1 MARIFKFKGKTEEE
15 LKQLPL
21 HEVVELLKSRERRSL
36 KRGYTVQQKKLLAKI
51 HDRIANNPNNTKPI
65 KTQVR
70 DLIITP
76 DIFGAR
82 LSVYNG
88 KEYVG
93 VEVDVE
99 KVGHRIGEFTKT
111 RKDVSHK
118 APGIG
123 ATKGSKSA
131 SVK

>member
-1 MARIFKFKGKTEEE
+1 MARVFKFKGKTAEE
-15 LKQLPL
+15 LVQLSRN
-21 HEVVELLKSRERRSL
+21 ELLELFDARTRRSL
-36 KRGYTVQQKKLLAKI
+36 KRGYTPEQKKLIEKI
-51 HDRIANNPNNTKPI
+51 QKSKKLGKTKPI

-76 DIFGAR
+76 DLFGIR
-82 LSVYNG
+82 LLVYNG
-88 KEYVG
+88 KEYIS
-93 VEVDVE
+93 VEIDEE
-99 KVGHRIGEFTKT
+99 KIGHKIWEFTKT

-123 ATKGSKSA
+123 ATKGSKAA